1 MYNKAIELINILKEH
16 GYEAY
21 IVGGY
26 VRDKLIGKES
36 NDIDICT
43 SATPKDLINLF
54 DVASNCEQEYGSIKL
69 IYKNYKFDV
78 TTFRKDIKYEDNRKP
93 VKIKYIK
100 NIKKDLLR
108 RDFTI
113 NTLCIDCNENVID
126 ILNIKKD
133 IEDKVIRTVGNPRYR
148 IYEDSLR
155 ILRAIRFSA
164 ILDFKI
170 DDKTRYYIVKYKYLL
185 KKLSYYRK
193 KEELNKIFLSMNKEK
208 GRQLLIELKLDKEL
222 ELFNLKNINL
232 CNDLIGIWAQL
243 NVDNIYP
250 FTKIEKEQMNKIR
263 LLLRE
268 NIYDAYNI
276 YKYGLYISSV
286 VAEIKGIDKK
296 KVTNIYNKLPIISM
310 SDIKINPM
318 DIANILEREPGSY
331 IKNILKEIEKEIVR
345 NNLENDYE
353 SIKEYIIKNY
363 AKHTL

>member
-1 MYNKAIELINILKEH
+1 
-16 GYEAY
+16 
-21 IVGGY
+21 
-26 VRDKLIGKES
+26 
-36 NDIDICT
+36 
-43 SATPKDLINLF
+43 
-54 DVASNCEQEYGSIKL
+54 
-69 IYKNYKFDV
+69 
-78 TTFRKDIKYEDNRKP
+78 
-93 VKIKYIK
+93 
-100 NIKKDLLR
+100 
-108 RDFTI
+108 
-113 NTLCIDCNENVID
+113 
-126 ILNIKKD
+126 
-133 IEDKVIRTVGNPRYR
+133 
-148 IYEDSLR
+148 
-155 ILRAIRFSA
+155 
-164 ILDFKI
+164 
-170 DDKTRYYIVKYKYLL
+170 
-185 KKLSYYRK
+185 
-193 KEELNKIFLSMNKEK
+193 MNKEK